1 LVNCLTQA
9 AKRCSKT
16 QIRFGIQFS
25 RINLACFRAHHGSC
39 RSKITRNLREIKLSK
54 LSNE

>member
-25 RINLACFRAHHGSC
+25 RINCSGFNPGVISYQILIHLTT
-39 RSKITRNLREIKLSK
+39 SKFWKIQ
-54 LSNE
+54 